1 MTPAEGC
8 QLRLDGPI
16 VSTILLLSAPDV
28 LNVRAVER
36 GAAAAL
42 QAMEEA
48 AKAAT
53 RARVGATPE
62 P

>member
-1 MTPAEGC
+1 MTPAERR

-36 GAAAAL
+36 GAVAAL
-42 QAMEEA
+42 QAMEEV

-53 RARVGATPE
+53 RAWAGATPE